1 MKKEIR
7 IEKTREQLQ
16 IAVVKFGYTSAKTI
30 SLRIK
35 LNNLLNN

>member
-7 IEKTREQLQ
+7 IEKTRMQLQ
-16 IAVVKFGYTSAKTI
+16 NAVARFGYRSAKTI

-35 LNNLLNN
+35 LNDLLNN